1 MSVYTDPDTGAT
13 IRRSRS
19 RRTTETVQLR
29 IPEYL
34 DEMYLSDL
42 RQLDELA
49 AHLPGD
55 ALVQPREYGVD
66 ITYTL
71 IDEDDEQSLIDEPSV
86 DGPEDDATDRERDR
100 LVGL

>member
-29 IPEYL
+29 IPEHL
-34 DEMYLSDL
+34 VEVSLSDL
-42 RQLDELA
+42 RRLIELS

-71 IDEDDEQSLIDEPSV
+71 IDEDDEPLVYGPSA